1 MCLELLSEFFRL
13 TLSFNKKVT
22 LFICTASIIRLSLLS
37 KITIFMSNDTAISF
51 IAIDRA
57 FYLLNKSNK
66 SALEQNATKKAI
78 LIFNGYVSD
87 TSYSILNRI
96 VRKQLQLAD
105 NETLLSKFIEK
116 ADMCSNEEIEHI
128 DNMLLELETDMI
140 KDSNINLEQALH
152 KITMNK
158 NFDATLN

>member
-1 MCLELLSEFFRL
+1 M
-13 TLSFNKKVT
+13 
-22 LFICTASIIRLSLLS
+22 
-37 KITIFMSNDTAISF
+37 
-51 IAIDRA
+51 
-57 FYLLNKSNK
+57 NKSNK
-66 SALEQNATKKAI
+66 AALEQNATKKAI

-87 TSYSILNRI
+87 TSYSILKRI

-140 KDSNINLEQALH
+140 KDSNINLEQALL
-152 KITMNK
+152 TS
-158 NFDATLN
+158 